1 MDKTNLGTAKE
12 KGKKLRPIR
21 EKVEMYLEKNPGA
34 KAREVAD
41 LFPGVA
47 IGTIQTWKTRFLLKK
62 SGLTIKGEPKKRGVK
77 AKPLPE
83 ITLEMATDI
92 LIRALQALQEL
103 PKVKAERDK
112 YKRGYNNALDA
123 LESMKEELKK
133 RRDLTNKFRLVQQQ
147 NGS

>member
-12 KGKKLRPIR
+12 KGKKLRPFK
-21 EKVEMYLEKNPGA
+21 EKVEIYLEKNPGV
-34 KAREVAD
+34 KARELVS
-41 LFPGVA
+41 LFPDVKL
-47 IGTIQTWKTRFLLKK
+47 GTLQTWITRFYLKK
-62 SGLTIKGEPKKRGVK
+62 NGLTIKGEPRKRKVK
-77 AKPLPE
+77 TKPLPE

-92 LIRALQALQEL
+92 LIQALQALQEL

-133 RRDLTNKFRLVQQQ
+133 RRDLTNRFKLVQQQ